1 MKKLKSKGP
10 TKALRPPIE
19 TVIEP
24 HRNNLRGVPFNKAYP
39 EMAIDLCYEKNCGF
53 GPEDFSYGSNVIAW
67 WKCEQGHF
75 YQMTIA
81 HKGARNSSCPYCN
94 CRRVNTDN
102 SLAKTFPQVAKQWH
116 PVKNGNKTPKD
127 LVAGSHQKV
136 WWQCAMGHAWK
147 TSPKA
152 RTAQR
157 SDCPKCYRLSRFSLK
172 DYPLMMKMFDRA
184 KNKGLKPEQV
194 TTVMEVWWRCPKGS
208 DHSWQQIFRARAEK
222 LPCPFCNWEKVS
234 KTNSLHALHPK
245 VAKELHPKKNGRLT
259 AKDLTAQTNLRVWWK
274 CAAKS
279 RHVWQ
284 TSVRNRCVN
293 KSGCPECWSEKRAGG
308 YFKELAAER
317 MKQAKKKKSI

>member
-1 MKKLKSKGP
+1 MRSKRS

-19 TVIEP
+19 TVLEP
-24 HRNNLRGVPFNKAYP
+24 HPNNLRGVPFNRAYP
-39 EMAIDLCYEKNCGF
+39 EKAIEWYYPKNCGF

-67 WKCEQGHF
+67 WKCDRGHV
-75 YQMTIA
+75 YDMSIA
-81 HKGARNSSCPYCN
+81 QKSKSVTCPYCHRSRINEEN
-94 CRRVNTDN
+94 C
-102 SLAKTFPQVAKQWH
+102 LAKTSPKVAKQWH
-116 PVKNGNKTPKD
+116 PVKNGKLTAED
-127 LVAGSHQKV
+127 VIAGSHTKV

-152 RTAQR
+152 RTAQG
-157 SDCPKCYRLSRFSLK
+157 SNCPKCYRLSQFTLT

-184 KNKGLKPEQV
+184 KNKGLKPDQV
-194 TTVMEVWWRCPKGS
+194 TTVMEVWWRCNKGS

-245 VAKELHPKKNGRLT
+245 LAKELHPTKNGKLT
-259 AKDLTAQTNLRVWWK
+259 AKDLPAQTSLKVWWK
-274 CAAKS
+274 CAAKP

-317 MKQAKKKKSI
+317 MKQAKKKKST